1 MQALTI
7 IAIIFQYTLLTFISC
22 CAIYW
27 IMRAF
32 AAHLECKELDVALK
46 REELARRAAERL
58 GE

>member
-7 IAIIFQYTLLTFISC
+7 IAIIFQYTLLTFVSY

-27 IMRAF
+27 IVRVG

-46 REELARRAAERL
+46 RKELSRVDEQSS
-58 GE
+58 GG